1 MRQNKRHF
9 RQAENTPLAGT
20 EVSDKLGFGA
30 TTQLANEILEETAN
44 LDEIT
49 DDPTSKRLLKEFKT
63 SQPELEIEVTKEK
76 MMD

>member
-1 MRQNKRHF
+1 M
-9 RQAENTPLAGT
+9 AAT
-20 EVSDKLGFGA
+20 EVSDKIGFGA
-30 TTQLANEILEETAN
+30 TTDFANGILAGTAN

-49 DDPTSKRLLKEFKT
+49 EDPTSKQLLSEFKT